1 MTQEELQDAE
11 ISISLLTRR
20 TRIKFADEAD
30 LLAQIRPKTDGLVLR
45 ERSNSALFLP
55 QIWESFSSPREFLA
69 HLKRKAGL
77 SPDYKS
83 PTLKVY
89 RFEVIDISSGDL
101 EDPASVWRA
110 R

>member
-1 MTQEELQDAE
+1 MSSEFKKK
-11 ISISLLTRR
+11 IPNYLTFM
-20 TRIKFADEAD
+20 RI
-30 LLAQIRPKTDGLVLR
+30 LVIPFVIA
-45 ERSNSALFLP
+45 ALFLP